1 MPYIGKEPVVGNFV
15 KLDAIT
21 TSATATFAL
30 TQSSAAFTPE
40 SANQMIVS
48 LNGVIQA
55 PGTAFT
61 LSGSNI
67 VFASALTSSD
77 VIDFILVLGSVL
89 DVGTPSDD
97 TVSTAKL
104 KSNAVTAAKIAPATI
119 TTSQIAPAT
128 IASSNI
134 APATIAASNIAPA
147 TITTTQIAP
156 NTVAASN
163 IAPGT
168 ITTSEIS
175 PTVTLGIPKV
185 GSDPSPLT
193 PSNIGDV
200 FFNTSTEQLKIVQTQ
215 AAGWT
220 AEANAPTAHVQAAA
234 AGTASAAVLTLI
246 YGGSPGSLGYLTGS
260 NASLDYNGTSWSSGP
275 AFNPG
280 YAFGAG
286 TGTESAGLAF
296 GGWDPFQ
303 TATGE
308 YNGSSWSSGGAL
320 SSGRYSHSSAGTQ
333 SSGMAIAGRG
343 PPESVIS
350 GVEEYNGT
358 SWSSGTS
365 IPAAE
370 RDHFGG
376 GASNA
381 SAWIARGTS
390 VHFSWDDSSWSAET
404 NNPVNQVG
412 GGSGN
417 SGPVNDH
424 ILVGTQAPTY
434 INNCQVWDGTS
445 WSAYTNYPIATG
457 NGASMFNGGA
467 TTGGMVSGGHGPPA
481 PAYTNLSNAK
491 TAAGAVANII
501 TIS

>member
-30 TQSSAAFTPE
+30 TQSSAAFTPD
-40 SANQMIVS
+40 SVNQMIVS

-67 VFASALTSSD
+67 VFASSLTSSD

-89 DVGTPSDD
+89 DVGTPTDD

-128 IASSNI
+128 IAASNI

-175 PTVTLGIPKV
+175 PAVTLGIPKV
-185 GSDPSPLT
+185 GSDPSPLAR
-193 PSNIGDV
+193 SNIGDV
-200 FFNTSTEQLKIVQTQ
+200 FFNTSTEELKIVQTQ
-215 AAGWT
+215 SAGWS
-220 AEANAPTAHVQAAA
+220 AEANTPNFNIQGSA
-234 AGTASAAVLTLI
+234 AGTSAAAVITLM
-246 YGGSPGSLGYLTGS
+246 YGGSPPSLGYFTGS
-260 NASLDYNGTSWSSGP
+260 NASIDYNGTAWSSGP
-275 AFNPG
+275 SFTSG
-280 YAFGAG
+280 YGFGSG

-296 GGWDPFQ
+296 GGWSPYQ

-308 YNGSSWSSGGAL
+308 YDGSSWSSGGAL
-320 SSGRYSHSSAGTQ
+320 STGRYSTSSAGIQ
-333 SSGMAIAGRG
+333 SSAMAIAGRG
-343 PPESVIS
+343 SPGSVIS
-350 GVEEYNGT
+350 TVEEYNGT

-376 GASNA
+376 GATNA

-404 NNPVNQVG
+404 NNPVDQVG

-417 SGPVNDH
+417 SGPVSDH
-424 ILVGTQAPTY
+424 ILVGSQTPTGVT
-434 INNCQVWDGTS
+434 NCQKWNG
-445 WSAYTNYPIATG
+445 SAWAAFTNYPIATG
-457 NGASMFNGGA
+457 NCAAMFNGGSS
-467 TTGGMVSGGHGPPA
+467 TGAMISGGSGPPS
-481 PAYTNLSNAK
+481 PAYTNLSNSV
-491 TAAGAVANII
+491 TAPGTIANVI